1 MPNQQTSNPPPSSLY
16 FGEVMHERFQPFSH
30 RFTYKVFSAFL
41 DIDRIDEL
49 SSRLRLFSRNRFNL
63 YSFHDK
69 DHGPRDGTALRPHVE
84 RLLTD
89 ANAGFEPASIRLLCY
104 PRILGHVFNPLSVY
118 YCYDASNVLRALI
131 YEVRN
136 TFGEHHSYV
145 APVAAGESSG
155 TGVRQA
161 RDKLFYVSPFIT
173 MDARYN
179 FSLRAPGDKIHVLI
193 RETADGA
200 DLLLAAFTGRRH
212 GLSDRKLLHAAIK
225 FPLMTLKVV
234 GAINFEALR
243 LWLKGAK
250 LVKRP
255 AAPNPP
261 VSFAGGKKRD
271 AVEQNCAEAAE

>member
-1 MPNQQTSNPPPSSLY
+1 MLRQHASTPPPSSLY

-41 DIDRIDEL
+41 DIDRIHEL
-49 SSRLRLFSRNRFNL
+49 SSRLRFFSTNRFNL
-63 YSFHDK
+63 YSFHEK
-69 DHGPRDGTALRPHVE
+69 DHGARDGSPLRPHVE
-84 RLLTD
+84 RLLRD
-89 ANAGFEPASIRLLCY
+89 ADAGFEPANIHLLCY

-118 YCYDASNVLRALI
+118 YCYDADNKLRALI

-145 APVAAGESSG
+145 APVAAGEGSG

-173 MDARYN
+173 MGARYN
-179 FSLRAPGDKIHVLI
+179 FSLRTPGDKIHVLI
-193 RETADGA
+193 RETEAGA
-200 DLLLAAFTGRRH
+200 DLLLATFTGRRH
-212 GLSDRKLLHAAIK
+212 ALSDRELLHAAIK

-250 LVKRP
+250 LVDRP
-255 AAPNPP
+255 AAPKPP
-261 VSFAGGKKRD
+261 VSFVGGKKRD
-271 AVEQNCAEAAE
+271 ALEQNCAEAAE